1 MDFLLSK
8 MILPWDFPGG
18 PVVEILPFNAGVV
31 DSILDLGA
39 KISHSLQPKNINNN
53 NNNEKK
59 PRSNIVEN
67 SIRL

>member
-1 MDFLLSK
+1 

-59 PRSNIVEN
+59 PEAI
-67 SIRL
+67 L